1 MQPEWSPRIS
11 WPDLPNHVQTG
22 VEQILG
28 EPVVQAAAQQGGF
41 SPGTA
46 DRVRTVSGRRAF
58 VKAVGP
64 HLNEHSPALHRREA
78 AITAA
83 LPDTLP
89 APALLG
95 TFDDGDWVAL
105 VLSDVDGRHPH
116 IPWRAGELA
125 AVLDALLVLSRTPV
139 PAALKHLPTLAEELG
154 GAFRGW
160 DRIRRN
166 PPAGCNPWILEN
178 LGVLEQLAESGL
190 EDLKG
195 GSLVHTDVRA
205 DNILITPGCRAVL
218 VDWPWACI
226 GQGWMDALG
235 VLVNVRAF
243 DPAFDVDAV
252 LQSHAVFDAAET
264 GSVDR
269 VLSGL
274 GAYFTDAAR
283 LPSPAGPPT
292 LRTFQRQQAEAV
304 IHWLRDRLS

>member
-22 VEQILG
+22 VEQIPG
-28 EPVVQAAAQQGGF
+28 EPVVQTAAQQGGF

-116 IPWRAGELA
+116 VPWRAG
-125 AVLDALLVLSRTPV
+125 
-139 PAALKHLPTLAEELG
+139 
-154 GAFRGW
+154 
-160 DRIRRN
+160 
-166 PPAGCNPWILEN
+166 
-178 LGVLEQLAESGL
+178 
-190 EDLKG
+190 
-195 GSLVHTDVRA
+195 
-205 DNILITPGCRAVL
+205 
-218 VDWPWACI
+218 DW
-226 GQGWMDALG
+226 
-235 VLVNVRAF
+235 R
-243 DPAFDVDAV
+243 
-252 LQSHAVFDAAET
+252 
-264 GSVDR
+264 
-269 VLSGL
+269 
-274 GAYFTDAAR
+274 
-283 LPSPAGPPT
+283 PSWTRSWCCHG
-292 LRTFQRQQAEAV
+292 
-304 IHWLRDRLS
+304 RLSLRP